1 MAQLKIY
8 GSSDDLIEIE
18 GAIEDEFNPSQ
29 EALDDGVFLAISDG
43 TVLKVTYDDDGIW
56 RIGLVSRGEATFSK
70 DENPATDDDRY
81 SDIVVLDGPDF
92 AWVVMGSRIA
102 R

>member
-8 GSSDDLIEIE
+8 GCSDDLIEIE
-18 GAIEDEFNPSQ
+18 GAITDEFSPSQ
-29 EALDDGVFLAISDG
+29 EMLESGVFLAFSEG

-56 RIGLVSRGEATFSK
+56 RINLVSRGEASITK
-70 DENPATDDDRY
+70 DENPAYDDDRY

-92 AWVVMGSRIA
+92 AWVVMGTMIA